1 VSALR
6 DRAEN
11 ADAPQSKSAATR
23 LFWKTEEA
31 MEDFLGLTFE
41 QYEAEVNKPR
51 DQNRVGKLQRAIDNI
66 LRGEPVGHDYFSPE
80 NFRNTVN
87 YKIDRSLIDKARK
100 DNFLLQSG
108 RGSYLETK
116 DVKPI
121 QESRTK
127 TEGTGQTTETVT
139 AELVQEFGPNVIRMI
154 ESGKLVI
161 VNSVDQ
167 LPANIK
173 MSSTANGAYAPKT
186 QTSYIVANRSQKGQ
200 ARRILLHEIG
210 EHYGLERMVGK
221 DYISLLNRLK
231 TLRKQNAEVQ
241 AIFDEVQRLYPE
253 LTVDSTPFLQEV
265 MAKLGER
272 APNNSLFRRIV
283 GAVKNFLRRL
293 GLYDVNKFSDADIQD
308 MILNSLRVS
317 YSRNYWYH

>member
-1 VSALR
+1 L
-6 DRAEN
+6 
-11 ADAPQSKSAATR
+11 
-23 LFWKTEEA
+23 
-31 MEDFLGLTFE
+31 
-41 QYEAEVNKPR
+41 
-51 DQNRVGKLQRAIDNI
+51 
-66 LRGEPVGHDYFSPE
+66 SPE
-80 NFRNTVN
+80 NFINTVN

-100 DNFLLQSG
+100 DNLLLQMG

-121 QESRTK
+121 QESRAD

-210 EHYGLERMVGK
+210 EHTG
-221 DYISLLNRLK
+221 
-231 TLRKQNAEVQ
+231 
-241 AIFDEVQRLYPE
+241 
-253 LTVDSTPFLQEV
+253 
-265 MAKLGER
+265 
-272 APNNSLFRRIV
+272 
-283 GAVKNFLRRL
+283 
-293 GLYDVNKFSDADIQD
+293 
-308 MILNSLRVS
+308 
-317 YSRNYWYH
+317 